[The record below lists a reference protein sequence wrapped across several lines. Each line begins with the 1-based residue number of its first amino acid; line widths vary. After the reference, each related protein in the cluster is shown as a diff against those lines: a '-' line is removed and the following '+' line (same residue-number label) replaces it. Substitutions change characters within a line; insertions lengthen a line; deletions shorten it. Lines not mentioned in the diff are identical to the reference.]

1 MSTYPSRLGPQT
13 AQAIKPAE
21 FGLDLLHAVGLLRRR
36 LGLAL
41 GTAALVTVAAALI
54 IGQLPKLYTAEALV
68 VLNARVSKAA
78 ELQSP
83 TESLL
88 SRTQADLSAVR
99 TEVEILTSSGLL
111 RAVAERLDVLHHAA
125 FQADV
130 DAAGSG
136 PLSRWLDGTRG
147 LAARLVGGGDGAAT
161 APEVADDPLDRAV
174 ERLGRMVEVAN
185 EGGSYA
191 LRIRAETRDPVFSA
205 QVANALAEVYLE
217 DQRAQQADTLKR
229 TSAWL
234 AERLGELRS
243 AVLAGDEGVERYR
256 ARNQLGQADLPSLLD
271 SEITQLNS
279 ALIEANTR
287 LSRAQANLAE
297 AEAVTRRGGDLASAG
312 SVLASLTIQ
321 TLREQ
326 EGVILVRHAAL
337 LRDLGPRHPQAAE
350 VSAQLDA
357 VRTKIKLEVERIVG
371 GMRSDFNAIKG
382 DVQNLQRQL
391 SALKEKRSQQADNQA
406 KLAELERE
414 ARAARDVY
422 AQFLERFNT
431 TLAQQTGQQPDAR
444 LVAAARPPLEAS
456 APRRKLLLGGAVVG
470 ASALGAFLALLTGLL
485 RGGFGGPGPLEEATG
500 LPTLGLVPELGR
512 RDLAALAGP
521 GGFPD
526 AAAPIRALAFAIDA
540 RLAPA
545 AGGRVLLVTSSVA
558 GEGAST
564 LALALA
570 RAFAAEGRRTLLVD
584 LDVRGSSSLQP
595 PARSARRLAVAPSGR
610 TIAGGLPVS
619 TDPASGLDVAAPGA
633 GPPGGAVVAS
643 GTADRRAFAGRVAGA
658 LDELRH
664 EYELVLLDAPP
675 VLAVPEVLPAAGRAD
690 GVLLVVRFEGPGAAT
705 VRSTVRGL
713 TAAGADLL
721 GTALSRVDPRGYR
734 RYGQGAL
741 AYATQRG

>member
-1 MSTYPSRLGPQT
+1 MSTYPSRLGPQA
-13 AQAIKPAE
+13 AQPPRPPE
-21 FGLDLLHAVGLLRRR
+21 FGLDLLHALGLLRRR

-41 GTAALVTVAAALI
+41 AIAALVVVAAVVV
-54 IGQLPKLYTAEALV
+54 IGHLPKLYTAEALV
-68 VLNARVSKAA
+68 VLNARASKAA

-111 RAVAERLDVLHHAA
+111 RAVTERLDVLHHPA
-125 FQADV
+125 FREDAD
-130 DAAGSG
+130 DAGPG
-136 PLSRWLDGTRG
+136 PLARWRDAMLG
-147 LAARLVGGGDGAAT
+147 LAARLGGGGDGAA
-161 APEVADDPLDRAV
+161 APEATDDPVDRAV
-174 ERLGRMVEVAN
+174 ERLGRMVEVGN

-205 QVANALAEVYLE
+205 QVANTLAEVYLE
-217 DQRAQQADTLKR
+217 DQRAQQAETLKM

-287 LSRAQANLAE
+287 LSRAQANLSE

-326 EGVILVRHAAL
+326 EGVILVRHSAL
-337 LRDLGPRHPQAAE
+337 LQELGPRHPQAAE
-350 VSAQLDA
+350 VGAQLEA

-371 GMRSDFNAIKG
+371 GMRSDLNAIKG

-391 SALKEKRSQQADNQA
+391 SVLKEKRSQQADAQA
-406 KLAELERE
+406 KLADLERE

-444 LVAAARPPLEAS
+444 LVAAARPPLDPS

-470 ASALGAFLALLTGLL
+470 ASALGAFLALLIGLL

-500 LPTLGLVPELGR
+500 LATLGLVPELGR
-512 RDLAALAGP
+512 RELAGLAAP
-521 GGFPD
+521 GGLPD
-526 AAAPIRALAFAIDA
+526 SAAPIRALAFAIDA
-540 RLAPA
+540 RLGPA
-545 AGGRVLLVTSSVA
+545 GTGGRVLLVTSSVV

-564 LALALA
+564 LALTMA

-584 LDVRGSSSLQP
+584 LDARESP
-595 PARSARRLAVAPSGR
+595 PPGRSTRRLTVAPSGR
-610 TIAGGLPVS
+610 AITGGLAVS
-619 TDPASGLDVAAPGA
+619 SDPASGLDVVAPGTSAPGA
-633 GPPGGAVVAS
+633 E
-643 GTADRRAFAGRVAGA
+643 RRAFASRIVGA
-658 LDELRH
+658 LDELRR

-705 VRSTVRGL
+705 VRSTVRAL
-713 TAAGADLL
+713 AAAGANVL

-734 RYGQGAL
+734 RYGQGVM
-741 AYATQRG
+741 AYATRRG